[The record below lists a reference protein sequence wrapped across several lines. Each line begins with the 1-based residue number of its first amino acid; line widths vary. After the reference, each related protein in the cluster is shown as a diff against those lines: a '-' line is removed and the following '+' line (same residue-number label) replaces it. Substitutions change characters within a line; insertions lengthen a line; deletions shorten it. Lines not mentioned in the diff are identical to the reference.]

1 MIHSFLIIGQS
12 NMAGRGKLDEAQP
25 LDKDKLLVLRNG
37 RWQPMYRPVNN
48 DRPFSGV
55 CLAESFARLYADE
68 NNITTGIIPCADGD
82 TSLDDWQEGSLLYDN
97 AVNQA
102 RLAQRTSEIAGV
114 LWHQG
119 EADCRPERY
128 PFYEEKLSK
137 LINALR
143 RDLNLFDVPFVFGEL
158 GEYLESHP
166 AENLKNY
173 KYINAA
179 LAHYVKN
186 TPMTGLASSKGLT
199 PNLDILH
206 FNTKSLMEFGKRYY
220 EVFKRL

>member
-25 LDKDKLLVLRNG
+25 LDNDKLLVLRNG

-68 NNITTGIIPCADGD
+68 NNIMTGIIPCADGD
-82 TSLDDWQEGSLLYDN
+82 TSLYDWQEGSLLYDN
-97 AVNQA
+97 AVEQT
-102 RLAQRTSEIAGV
+102 RLARRTSKIAGV

-128 PFYEEKLSK
+128 PFYEANLAQF
-137 LINALR
+137 IRALR

-199 PNLDILH
+199 PNPDILH

-220 EVFKRL
+220 EVFKSL